1 MKSIEKFLQELL
13 LSQEL
18 SPEQEQALQA
28 HKKEVTDFVRDE
40 FGNDPVIKFAGSHE
54 KGTMNCDDYDLDIV
68 CYFPSS
74 DLRSLRDIRDDVSA
88 HLSKKYILE
97 HKASA
102 ERITDLKGESV
113 PNNYH
118 IDVVPG
124 RFIEGTSD
132 VFLNVAYGDKER
144 MQTNLKTHISY
155 VVKSGC
161 VSIIRLVK
169 IWSCRNNVRIK
180 TFILELFVIKALA
193 GFQNKNNLKDA
204 FLKVI
209 GELKDKFGNVQL
221 EDPANSNNVVSKSID
236 PSDKMKVAFA
246 AEQTY
251 DKINDSDNLAD
262 WENVFHE
269 NTGKSVTW
277 NNHSTVKVN
286 SPAVVFSPRSPWCN

>member
-1 MKSIEKFLQELL
+1 MNSVEKFLQELL
-13 LSQEL
+13 SSQEL
-18 SPEQEQALQA
+18 SPEQEQALQS

-40 FGNDPVIKFAGSHE
+40 FGNEPVIKFAGSHE

-68 CYFPSS
+68 CYSPYS
-74 DLRSLRDIRDDVSA
+74 DTRSLREIRDDVSV

-102 ERITDLKGESV
+102 ERITNFKGASA
-113 PNNYH
+113 PSTYH

-132 VFLNVAYGDKER
+132 VFLHVAYGDKER
-144 MQTNLKTHISY
+144 MQTNLKTHINY

-161 VSIIRLVK
+161 VPIIRLAK

-209 GELKDKFGNVQL
+209 EEFKDNFGNVEL
-221 EDPANSNNVVSKSID
+221 TDPANTNNVVSRSIE
-236 PSDKMKVAFA
+236 PSDKLKVSFA

-262 WENVFHE
+262 WQNVFHE
-269 NTGKSVTW
+269 NIAKNVSWTDHTAA
-277 NNHSTVKVN
+277 KVN
-286 SPAVVFSPRSPWCN
+286 SPAVVFSPRSPWAN